1 MLFVIFSAVHV
12 IAINQRRYTGSI
24 TLIRSVIHV
33 SKRIYV
39 YHAFCISNC
48 RYVGISKPL
57 QKIHQLLIEFWSS
70 GLVSYYNT
78 SSGVW
83 RAILKSSFNF
93 LARQLSC
100 KSLVIYLLCII
111 PLVVGLAVSYLP
123 YVPVCPS
130 LLPPSSRQ
138 LWLIS
143 GGVEDDPVPGRRDL
157 TLSVTNSDLSL
168 LTLTEQLSITKL
180 TLFMLEN
187 FC

>member
-1 MLFVIFSAVHV
+1 MSANVF
-12 IAINQRRYTGSI
+12 
-24 TLIRSVIHV
+24 
-33 SKRIYV
+33 IYV
-39 YHAFCISNC
+39 YHAFCIFNC
-48 RYVGISKPL
+48 RDVGISKPL
-57 QKIHQLLIEFWSS
+57 QNIYQLLIEFWSS

-130 LLPPSSRQ
+130 LLPP
-138 LWLIS
+138 LLPTI
-143 GGVEDDPVPGRRDL
+143 VIDL
-157 TLSVTNSDLSL
+157 RWCRGWSCARKAWSHSLSNKLRFVTANTHWTIEHHQTNAFHVREFL
-168 LTLTEQLSITKL
+168 LNWNK
-180 TLFMLEN
+180 
-187 FC
+187 